1 VSLTFI
7 AKKFLHNKFKYHPS
21 WLCLMRLLGA
31 MLLGGAAASIVGRHS
46 ARRQFEAMSAA
57 QAQQEQ
63 INQAQAQVAQAV
75 QAAQA
80 AQVQAAQA
88 QAPNQGKKDT
98 IQELERLGRLKQQGL
113 ITEEEFQKFK
123 TQLLSSI

>member
-1 VSLTFI
+1 MNIGVPYFYS
-7 AKKFLHNKFKYHPS
+7 KKFLHNKFKYHPS
-21 WLCLMRLLGA
+21 WLYLMRLLGA
-31 MLLGGAAASIVGRHS
+31 MLVGGAAASIVGRHS

-63 INQAQAQVAQAV
+63 INQAQAQ
-75 QAAQA
+75 AAQA
-80 AQVQAAQA
+80 AQIQAAQA

>member
-1 VSLTFI
+1 
-7 AKKFLHNKFKYHPS
+7 
-21 WLCLMRLLGA
+21 MRLLGA
-31 MLLGGAAASIVGRHS
+31 MLVGGAAASIVGRHS

-63 INQAQAQVAQAV
+63 INQAQAQ
-75 QAAQA
+75 AAQA

-98 IQELERLGRLKQQGL
+98 IQELERLGRLKHQGL